1 MAAAGGMRP
10 SPGNRPGLSWLIM
23 LNYEGIRDMKR
34 SIAILL
40 PAAGALA
47 LGLAACSEQTQEDGE
62 AFVEGAAADTAAN
75 AEVVQEKVEDAA
87 IVASDKV
94 SEGAANMRDDMA
106 EDEASEPPTDEEL
119 DGTD

>member
-1 MAAAGGMRP
+1 M
-10 SPGNRPGLSWLIM
+10 
-23 LNYEGIRDMKR
+23 
-34 SIAILL
+34 
-40 PAAGALA
+40 
-47 LGLAACSEQTQEDGE
+47 
-62 AFVEGAAADTAAN
+62 
-75 AEVVQEKVEDAA
+75 VQEKVEDAA